1 MSQQPTASQSHAPSA
16 GHGVANIGCD
26 GRIIP
31 SGVYDLVH
39 PSSNNAWWTVQYSSI
54 NKITTFLIFNRDD
67 ARWTYRTVK
76 YYVTV
81 GNGTSYS
88 TNPKCVDLGSI

>member
-1 MSQQPTASQSHAPSA
+1 MNRSIFQLLKTS
-16 GHGVANIGCD
+16 
-26 GRIIP
+26 IIK
-31 SGVYDLVH
+31 DD
-39 PSSNNAWWTVQYSSI
+39 SSLK
-54 NKITTFLIFNRDD
+54 KITTFLIFNRDD
-67 ARWTYRTVK
+67 TLWTYRTVK

>member
-1 MSQQPTASQSHAPSA
+1 MSQQPTESQSHAPTA

-26 GRIIP
+26 GRIIFD
-31 SGVYDLVH
+31 SYSNLVH
-39 PSSNNAWWTVQYSSI
+39 PSSSNAWWTVQYSSI
-54 NKITTFLIFNRDD
+54 KKITTFLIFNRDD
-67 ARWTYRTVK
+67 TLWTYRTVK